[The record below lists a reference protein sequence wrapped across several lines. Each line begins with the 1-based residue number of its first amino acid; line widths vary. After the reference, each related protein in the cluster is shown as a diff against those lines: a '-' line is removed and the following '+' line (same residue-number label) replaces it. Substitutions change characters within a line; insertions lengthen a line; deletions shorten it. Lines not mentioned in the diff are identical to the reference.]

1 MLHEMRSLVLLIVLS
16 AQTHS
21 MTISIAFSTQP
32 ISEVL
37 STKTLSCAVHV
48 CTYVTTDEKLNENQ
62 LSAEATNQDCF
73 IIFGLE

>member
-37 STKTLSCAVHV
+37 STKSLSCAVHV
-48 CTYVTTDEKLNENQ
+48 YVTTDEKLNENQ
-62 LSAEATNQDCF
+62 RSAEAIHQDCF
-73 IIFGLE
+73 IIFGLD